1 MENLERA
8 QSRTYQAEQNA
19 RLFEPPHIQTVA
31 DIQRVLVQLEPNSR
45 LNNRTDDTLLST
57 EMLGSDIS
65 RSQCRFA
72 VSVKTKTHSYRDL
85 LLEAFQGIKQR
96 QDAAVKASAEAVAV
110 PVNGKEMRPPPV
122 VSDMILPVDD
132 FISRLLSGR
141 RRGLYIE
148 WDLVDGYTYHYDVF
162 EHRLTRSPR
171 A

>member
-1 MENLERA
+1 MEKLERA
-8 QSRTYQAEQNA
+8 QARNFQSEQNA

-31 DIQRVLVQLEPNSR
+31 DIQRVLAQLEPSSR

-85 LLEAFQGIKQR
+85 LLEAFQDIKQR
-96 QDAAVKASAEAVAV
+96 QDAAVKAAAEAVSV

-132 FISRLLSGR
+132 FISRLLGGR

-148 WDLVDGYTYHYDVF
+148 WDLADGYTYHYDVF